1 MATEVKM
8 PKFGLTMTEGT
19 ITEWFVAVGDTVNV
33 GDALCE
39 VETDKLTNK
48 VESRVAGT
56 VKEILVQED
65 EDAEVQQVLCL
76 IEE

>member
-1 MATEVKM
+1 MAMNVAM

-19 ITEWFVAVGDTVNV
+19 ITEWFVNVGDTVEV

-56 VKEILVQED
+56 VKEILVGED
-65 EDAEVQQVLCL
+65 EDAEVQQIICV
-76 IEE
+76 IE

>member
-1 MATEVKM
+1 MANVSM

-19 ITEWFVAVGDTVNV
+19 ITEWFVKVGDKVNV
-33 GDALCE
+33 GDPLCE

-48 VESRVAGT
+48 IEAKVAGT
-56 VKEILVQED
+56 VTEILVEEE
-65 EDAEVQQVLCL
+65 EDAEVQQVIAV

>member
-1 MATEVKM
+1 MANVSM

-19 ITEWFVAVGDTVNV
+19 ITEWFVKVGDKVNV
-33 GDALCE
+33 GDPLCE

-48 VESRVAGT
+48 IEAKVAGT
-56 VKEILVQED
+56 VTEILVE
-65 EDAEVQQVLCL
+65 EEKDAEVQQVIAV

>member
-1 MATEVKM
+1 MAKNVAM

-19 ITEWFVAVGDTVNV
+19 ITEWFVKVGDEVKV

-48 VESRVAGT
+48 VESRVDGV
-56 VKEILVQED
+56 VKEILVGED
-65 EDAEVQQVLCL
+65 EDAEVQQIICV
-76 IEE
+76 IE

>member
-1 MATEVKM
+1 MTEVKM

-19 ITEWFVAVGDTVNV
+19 ITEWFVGVGDTVNV

-48 VESRVAGT
+48 VEAKVAGT
-56 VKEILVQED
+56 VKEILVPEE
-65 EDAEVQQVLCL
+65 EDAEVQQVLCI
-76 IEE
+76 IEEA